1 MFTVTSVEGGNALLL
16 VHHDDSSRDTRVDL
30 LWRGET
36 HTHTH
41 SVSTNTTVSQVMLL
55 PLAPPVLQTVSG

>member
-1 MFTVTSVEGGNALLL
+1 MQSYICEHHRQMSQCLEGLIMFTVTSVEGGNALLL

-36 HTHTH
+36 HTHTQCQH
-41 SVSTNTTVSQVMLL
+41 
-55 PLAPPVLQTVSG
+55 